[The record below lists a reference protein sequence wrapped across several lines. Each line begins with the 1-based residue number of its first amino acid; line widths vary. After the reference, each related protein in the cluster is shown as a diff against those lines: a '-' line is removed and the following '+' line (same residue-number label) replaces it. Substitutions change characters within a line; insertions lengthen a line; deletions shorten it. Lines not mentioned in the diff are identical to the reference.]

1 MTPDVLGSYWNAQ
14 STARSLGLNW
24 NCSKQSSD
32 QNLLSVLIP
41 NGLISLLNVLSIFLV
56 IASGH
61 SENQKELGSNE
72 GIWQH
77 LFQLSCISPDEKTD
91 IKRVKHLSL
100 TQNLEFM
107 PPHFGFGTL
116 STPVMAFVMGAV
128 LNGSSWLDSQRE
140 APCIGQLGQEL
151 QAGCV
156 IYEDWEE
163 SPEPLVNKILSVLLA
178 FL

>member
-14 STARSLGLNW
+14 SMVRSLGRHW

-41 NGLISLLNVLSIFLV
+41 NGLISLLNMLSIFLV

-72 GIWQH
+72 GTWQH

-91 IKRVKHLSL
+91 IKRVKNLYLS
-100 TQNLEFM
+100 QNLEVS
-107 PPHFGFGTL
+107 PPDFVFSTP
-116 STPVMAFVMGAV
+116 STPV
-128 LNGSSWLDSQRE
+128 NGLCHGCCLDRSSCLDSQRE
-140 APCIGQLGQEL
+140 AHCIGQLGQEL
-151 QAGCV
+151 QAVALDMKTGRKAQ
-156 IYEDWEE
+156 
-163 SPEPLVNKILSVLLA
+163 SHL
-178 FL
+178 